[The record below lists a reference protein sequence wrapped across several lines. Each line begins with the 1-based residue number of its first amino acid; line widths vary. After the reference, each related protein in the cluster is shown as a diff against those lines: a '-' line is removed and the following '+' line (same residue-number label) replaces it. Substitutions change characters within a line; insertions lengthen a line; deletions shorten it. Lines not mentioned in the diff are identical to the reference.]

1 LKLHHM
7 TDRLTSLTDI
17 EAEVWRQ
24 LERSTVEKQHEW
36 RAPVLA
42 TVNGDGADART
53 VILREVDV
61 QLKQLL
67 SFTDDRAGKV
77 AQLLSH
83 PRATMVMWSR
93 ALGWQL
99 RCKVLLSLE
108 MTGLAATSRWA
119 RIKLTPAAQDY
130 LARLPPGAPLA
141 KPLDKR
147 ADEPELPTADPIKR
161 EYFAVVNAQVL
172 AIDWL
177 ELHREGHRRAVFDEH
192 GARWVQP

>member
-1 LKLHHM
+1 M
-7 TDRLTSLTDI
+7 SDRLITLAEI
-17 EAEVWRQ
+17 EAEVWHQ
-24 LERSTVEKQHEW
+24 LGRAAVEKQHEW

-42 TVNGDGADART
+42 TVNGDAADART

-61 QLKQLL
+61 GQKQLL

-77 AQLLSH
+77 AQLLRH

-93 ALGWQL
+93 TMSWQL
-99 RCKVLLSLE
+99 RCRVSLSLE

-130 LARLPPGAPLA
+130 LARVAPGTALDTPLVNRSGESEAPSA
-141 KPLDKR
+141 EPL
-147 ADEPELPTADPIKR
+147 KR
-161 EYFAVVNAQVL
+161 EYFAVIVAQVL

-177 ELHREGHRRAVFDEH
+177 ELHREGHRRAVFDER

>member
-1 LKLHHM
+1 M
-7 TDRLTSLTDI
+7 SDRLITLAEI
-17 EAEVWRQ
+17 EAEVWHQ
-24 LERSTVEKQHEW
+24 LERAAVEKQHEW

-42 TVNGDGADART
+42 TVNGDAADART

-61 QLKQLL
+61 GQKQLL

-77 AQLLSH
+77 AQLLRH

-93 ALGWQL
+93 TMSWQL
-99 RCKVLLSLE
+99 RCRVLLSLE

-130 LARLPPGAPLA
+130 LARVAPGTALDTPLVN
-141 KPLDKR
+141 R
-147 ADEPELPTADPIKR
+147 SGEPEARSADPLKR
-161 EYFAVVNAQVL
+161 EYFAVISAQVL

-177 ELHREGHRRAVFDEH
+177 ELHREGHRRAVFDER

>member
-1 LKLHHM
+1 M
-7 TDRLTSLTDI
+7 SDRLVALADI

-24 LERSTVEKQHEW
+24 LVLAAVEKKHEW

-61 QLKQLL
+61 GQKQLL

-77 AQLLSH
+77 AQLLRH

-93 ALGWQL
+93 ALSWQL
-99 RCKVLLSLE
+99 RCRVLLSLE

-130 LARLPPGAPLA
+130 LARVPPGAVLG
-141 KPLDKR
+141 KR
-147 ADEPELPTADPIKR
+147 ADEPELPSADPLKR
-161 EYFAVVNAQVL
+161 EYFAVINAQVL

>member
-1 LKLHHM
+1 M
-7 TDRLTSLTDI
+7 NERLASLAEI
-17 EAEVWRQ
+17 EAEVWQQ
-24 LERSTVEKQHEW
+24 LARATHDKHHEW

-42 TVNGDGADART
+42 TVNGDTADART

-61 QLKQLL
+61 AQKQLL

-77 AQLLSH
+77 AQLLRH

-93 ALGWQL
+93 ALSWQL
-99 RCKVLLSLE
+99 RCRVLLSLE

-130 LARLPPGAPLA
+130 LARLPPGAPLDT
-141 KPLDKR
+141 PPGQR
-147 ADEPELPTADPIKR
+147 PGEPEVPAADPIKR
-161 EYFAVVNAQVL
+161 EYFAVINAQVL

-177 ELHREGHRRAVFDEH
+177 ELHRDGHRRATFDQH

>member
-1 LKLHHM
+1 M
-7 TDRLTSLTDI
+7 TDRLATLGEI
-17 EAEVWRQ
+17 EAEVWQQ
-24 LERSTVEKQHEW
+24 LERATHDKHHEW

-42 TVNGDGADART
+42 TVNGDAADART
-53 VILREVDV
+53 VILREVDAA
-61 QLKQLL
+61 QKQLL

-77 AQLLSH
+77 AQLLRH

-93 ALGWQL
+93 AMSWQL
-99 RCKVLLSLE
+99 RCRVLLSLE

-130 LARLPPGAPLA
+130 LARLPPGAA
-141 KPLDKR
+141 LDAPPGQR
-147 ADEPELPTADPIKR
+147 VDEPEVPSADPLKR

-172 AIDWL
+172 SIDWL
-177 ELHREGHRRAVFDEH
+177 ELHRDGHRRAVFDER

>member
-1 LKLHHM
+1 M
-7 TDRLTSLTDI
+7 TDRLATLAEI
-17 EAEVWRQ
+17 EAEVWLQ
-24 LERSTVEKQHEW
+24 LERAAHDKHHEW

-42 TVNGDGADART
+42 TVNGDAADART
-53 VILREVDV
+53 VILREVNV
-61 QLKQLL
+61 AQKQLL

-77 AQLLSH
+77 AQLLRH

-93 ALGWQL
+93 AMGWQL
-99 RCKVLLSLE
+99 RCRVLLSLE

-130 LARLPPGAPLA
+130 LARLAPGAPLGSA
-141 KPLDKR
+141 PGQR
-147 ADEPELPTADPIKR
+147 VNEAEVPAADPLKR
-161 EYFAVVNAQVL
+161 EYFAVINAQVL

-177 ELHREGHRRAVFDEH
+177 ELHREGHRRAVFDEN

>member
-1 LKLHHM
+1 M
-7 TDRLTSLTDI
+7 SDRLITLAEI

-24 LERSTVEKQHEW
+24 LERAAVEKQHEW

-42 TVNGDGADART
+42 TVNGDTADART

-61 QLKQLL
+61 GQKQLL

-77 AQLLSH
+77 AQLLRH

-93 ALGWQL
+93 TMSWQL
-99 RCKVLLSLE
+99 RCRVLLSLE

-130 LARLPPGAPLA
+130 LARVAPGTALDTPLVN
-141 KPLDKR
+141 R
-147 ADEPELPTADPIKR
+147 SGEPEAKSADPLKR
-161 EYFAVVNAQVL
+161 EYFAVISAQVL

-177 ELHREGHRRAVFDEH
+177 ELHRDGHRRAVFDER